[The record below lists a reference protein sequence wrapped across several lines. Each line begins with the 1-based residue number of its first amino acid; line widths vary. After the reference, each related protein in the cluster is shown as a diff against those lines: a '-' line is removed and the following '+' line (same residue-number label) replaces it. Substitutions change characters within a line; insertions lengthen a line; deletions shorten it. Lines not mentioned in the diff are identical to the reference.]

1 MCCLIFQK
9 GNTPLHAACEKGNL
23 EIVKILLEH
32 GAEKDAENVDGF
44 TPLLRAC
51 TNGHLFVIKEL
62 AARGANI
69 YKTTKVTFLNYIL
82 IAVVIKAMFTHQKY
96 FSVVSFWTRGVPNM
110 SFDWLSGLISEIMS
124 FPISGWILHRIMS
137 ESNRVQ
143 NCENL
148 NFDLD

>member
-1 MCCLIFQK
+1 M
-9 GNTPLHAACEKGNL
+9 HAACEKGNL

-69 YKTTKVTFLNYIL
+69 YKTTKVIIDDLLLYNAIEMSYINC
-82 IAVVIKAMFTHQKY
+82 IVERKHGNA
-96 FSVVSFWTRGVPNM
+96 
-110 SFDWLSGLISEIMS
+110 SGCS
-124 FPISGWILHRIMS
+124 
-137 ESNRVQ
+137 
-143 NCENL
+143 
-148 NFDLD
+148 

>member
-1 MCCLIFQK
+1 MVNFLLRQNAKVNTINEK

-62 AARGANI
+62 ASRGANI
-69 YKTTKVTFLNYIL
+69 YKTTKVNSCL
-82 IAVVIKAMFTHQKY
+82 
-96 FSVVSFWTRGVPNM
+96 
-110 SFDWLSGLISEIMS
+110 
-124 FPISGWILHRIMS
+124 
-137 ESNRVQ
+137 
-143 NCENL
+143 
-148 NFDLD
+148 